1 MLKNVAQYTEKIEN
15 ARFANCSDEKLL
27 ELLNSQLE
35 YALNNSS
42 FYHERLEGRLPLAS
56 ISELKSLPFTAPH
69 DIVSR
74 GRDMICVSAGEI
86 QRIVSLFSSG
96 TTQDPKRIFFSRSD
110 LQRTVD
116 FFAEGMGW
124 MCSPGDTAAI
134 LLPCNV
140 PDGVGDLLSRGLKK
154 LGAKVLELGVVE
166 SAGSLI
172 PILNEHRPNVMV
184 GMPWQVRLL
193 ALAAP
198 QLRPDVVLLSADYV
212 PENIYSL
219 LHQQWGCEVLCHFG
233 MTETCFGCAVES
245 LLHEGMHLRRD
256 EIFAEVIDP
265 VSGCIVKDG
274 ETGELVLTTLQRE
287 AMPLIRY
294 RTGDFACLSPS
305 HKGRILRVSGR
316 IDSSRSWYELQERL
330 CLLPWLYDY
339 ALESQPDSRLCICAE
354 VSAAAP
360 QNFRRM
366 LIDSVSDVYFLPKEK
381 ISLAV
386 EFTSSENTHVYAVGK
401 RI

>member
-1 MLKNVAQYTEKIEN
+1 MLKNAAQYTKKIEN
-15 ARFANCSDEKLL
+15 ARFANCSDEMLL
-27 ELLNSQLE
+27 ELLNAQLK
-35 YALNNSS
+35 YACENSS
-42 FYHERLEGRLPLAS
+42 FYRERLDGRFPLAG
-56 ISELKSLPFTAPH
+56 INELDSLPFTTPH
-69 DIVSR
+69 DLISQ

-96 TTQDPKRIFFSRSD
+96 TTQTPKRIYFSRGD

-166 SAGSLI
+166 AVSSLI
-172 PILNEHRPNVMV
+172 PILNEHRPNVMI

-198 QLRPDVVLLSADYV
+198 QLRPDVVLLSADFV
-212 PENIYSL
+212 PENIYAF
-219 LHQQWGCEVLCHFG
+219 LHEQWGCEVLCHFG

-256 EIFAEVIDP
+256 EIYAEVIDP
-265 VSGCIVKDG
+265 VSGSLLKDG
-274 ETGELVLTTLQRE
+274 EIGELVLTTLQRE

-294 RTGDFACLSPS
+294 RTGDLACLSPR

-316 IDSSRSWYELQERL
+316 IDSLRSWYELQERL

-339 ALESQPDSRLCICAE
+339 ALESQADGKLCIRAE
-354 VSAAAP
+354 ISAAAP
-360 QNFRRM
+360 QDFRCV
-366 LIDSVSDVYFLPKEK
+366 LIDSVSEVYSLPAEN

-386 EFTSSENTHVYAVGK
+386 EFASPENAHVYTLGK